1 MLVTAVGGPAGVGRT
16 EPALQSARA
25 ALPLP
30 TPAFAG
36 HDDELAALSAFFARD
51 TRQGSPV
58 AVIGG
63 GRRRQDGTGPDGC
76 PPGPRPGPVPRQGAF
91 ADVVRLHGSALLGGF
106 LRAMGL
112 NSPATAARCSSS
124 STT

>member
-1 MLVTAVGGPAGVGRT
+1 VVVGGKTELVLTAAHRALAQGRF
-16 EPALQSARA
+16 P
-25 ALPLP
+25 
-30 TPAFAG
+30 
-36 HDDELAALSAFFARD
+36 
-51 TRQGSPV
+51 
-58 AVIGG
+58 
-63 GRRRQDGTGPDGC
+63 GR
-76 PPGPRPGPVPRQGAF
+76 VLF